1 MKRGDNVA
9 EELVLRLMRDR
20 SDIRTD
26 SEEGAALFSTWQLAG
41 KYRSRLRVGTEP
53 EFEVC
58 VRQDGVRF
66 SAHSHPGEPL
76 SASCEDVAWYM
87 NEGGSRTVFHY
98 ITDGYLCVR
107 VK

>member
-53 EFEVC
+53 GFEVC
-58 VRQDGVRF
+58 VRQEGVRF
-66 SAHSHPGEPL
+66 SAHSHQGEPL